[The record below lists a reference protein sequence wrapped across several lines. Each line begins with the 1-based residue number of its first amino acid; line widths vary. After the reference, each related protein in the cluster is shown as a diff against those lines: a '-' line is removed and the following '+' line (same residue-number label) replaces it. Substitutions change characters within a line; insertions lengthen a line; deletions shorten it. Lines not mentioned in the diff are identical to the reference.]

1 MRTKQP
7 DPHRNRGNPE
17 TGSHFLCGKLHHIAE
32 KAYVTQ
38 FRRQLGDRIGKDA
51 QLFPTPERR
60 LGTLAPTA
68 RACLIRRGVLAFVER
83 QGSID
88 SFAAKEI
95 NRAIRGDSHKPGT
108 ELVGFHFR
116 SRKLVEFAESFQQRL
131 LANVFGVLGACR
143 ETASQS
149 LEPRGVR
156 RNERAESLVVAGA
169 RRGQWHSNAARFA
182 GQLC

>member
-1 MRTKQP
+1 MSPKEA

-51 QLFPTPERR
+51 ELLMTCKRR

-68 RACLIRRGVLAFVER
+68 RACLIGRGVLAFVER
-83 QGSID
+83 QGSIN

-95 NRAIRGDSHKPGT
+95 NRTIRGDSHKPGA
-108 ELVGFHFR
+108 EFVGLHFR
-116 SRKLVEFAESFQQRL
+116 SGKLVEFGESFQERL
-131 LANVFGVLGACR
+131 LANVFGVLDASR

-149 LEPRGVR
+149 LESWSVR
-156 RNERAESLVVAGA
+156 RNESAESPVVAGA
-169 RRGQWHSNAARFA
+169 SRRQRHSYALRFA
-182 GQLC
+182 RQRR